1 MEVRRDAPETERP
14 GGTWSKRNGTLLLMC
29 VIGFAAVVAV
39 AGYLLRFDD
48 APTVGGIAGA
58 EANAGR
64 VQRQRSTA
72 QCWKSLTAFCR
83 DRPCP
88 DFGATV
94 ARIKCSTVLSRTTAY
109 VGTCGNFRYVDW
121 GNSAHSVWAY
131 FDATGKLIATHVA
144 TDVFTSNVECPNWT
158 HYGPRIECE
167 PQIVRDL
174 CQPGP

>member
-1 MEVRRDAPETERP
+1 VEVRRDAPETEKP

-29 VIGFAAVVAV
+29 VIGFAAALAV
-39 AGYLLRFDD
+39 AGYLLRSDD
-48 APTVGGIAGA
+48 APPAGGIAGTRA
-58 EANAGR
+58 SAGH
-64 VQRQRSTA
+64 VQPHRWTA

-88 DFGATV
+88 DFAATI
-94 ARIKCSTVLSRTTAY
+94 ARINCSTILSRTSAY
-109 VGTCGNFRYVDW
+109 VGTCGEFRYIDW

-131 FDATGKLIATHVA
+131 FDATGKLVAIHVA

-167 PQIVRDL
+167 RKIDRDL
-174 CQPGP
+174 CQPGS